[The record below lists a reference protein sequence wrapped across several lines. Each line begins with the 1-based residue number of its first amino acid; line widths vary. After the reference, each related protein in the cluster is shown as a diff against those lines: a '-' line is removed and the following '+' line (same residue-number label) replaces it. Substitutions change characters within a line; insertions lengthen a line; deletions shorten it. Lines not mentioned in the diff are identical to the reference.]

1 VSPDQYAQSVVQS
14 GQLQGLVS
22 EVRRGKALATVM
34 EAATIVDASG
44 NPVDLESLRDDLAPG
59 DDTQLD
65 EDGRPFHTH
74 GDGTVH
80 YLDEQ

>member
-1 VSPDQYAQSVVQS
+1 MQS
-14 GQLQGLVS
+14 GQLQGLVA

-34 EAATIVDASG
+34 EAAAIADTAG
-44 NPVDLESLRDDLAPG
+44 ATVDLDELRDDLGPD
-59 DDTQLD
+59 DDTQVD

-80 YLDEQ
+80 YLDEG